1 VNDKDMLNDYLV
13 SIKGSLATYAN
24 VIAETNNAQLRS
36 TFQQMRN
43 QDEQRQY
50 QIAQTAMQKGYYK
63 PAALAQQSE
72 VQQLKNELM
81 SSSSNN

>member
-1 VNDKDMLNDYLV
+1 MNDKDMLNDYLAM
-13 SIKGSLATYAN
+13 IKSSLATYAN
-24 VIAETNNAQLRS
+24 VIAETGDSQLRS

-63 PAALAQQSE
+63 PAAPAAPNDIQQVKSE
-72 VQQLKNELM
+72 LT
-81 SSSSNN
+81 SSSS

>member
-1 VNDKDMLNDYLV
+1 MNDKDMLNDYL
-13 SIKGSLATYAN
+13 SMIKGSLATYAN
-24 VIAETNNAQLRS
+24 VIAETNDSQLRS

-63 PAALAQQSE
+63 PAAPAQQNE
-72 VQQLKNELM
+72 IQQVKTDLTNPTM
-81 SSSSNN
+81 

>member
-1 VNDKDMLNDYLV
+1 MNDKDMLNDYLAM
-13 SIKGSLATYAN
+13 IKSSLATYAN
-24 VIAETNNAQLRS
+24 VIAETGDSQLRS

-63 PAALAQQSE
+63 PAAPAAANDIQQVKS
-72 VQQLKNELM
+72 ELM
-81 SSSSNN
+81 SSSS

>member
-1 VNDKDMLNDYLV
+1 MNDKDMLNDYLAM
-13 SIKGSLATYAN
+13 IKGSLATYAN
-24 VIAETNNAQLRS
+24 VIAETNDSQLRS

-63 PAALAQQSE
+63 PAAPAPQNEIQQ
-72 VQQLKNELM
+72 VKTDLTNPTM
-81 SSSSNN
+81 

>member
-1 VNDKDMLNDYLV
+1 MNDKDMLNDYLA
-13 SIKGSLATYAN
+13 SIKGSLSTYAS

-36 TFQQMRN
+36 TFQQMRD

-50 QIAQTAMQKGYYK
+50 QLAQTAMQKGYYK

-72 VQQLKNELM
+72 VQQLKTELM
-81 SSSSNN
+81 SASAQ